1 MTVLRTT
8 INSTL
13 PPADV
18 LRVLTDFGPARAK
31 AWPNVDAEH
40 LQVHDS
46 GPNWADVTEGVE
58 GNWERE
64 RYEWD
69 AAAGT
74 VSAVTTDA
82 SLWGPGSR
90 WDYQLTPQAQGTR
103 VDITLQRFGKGL
115 KGRVFGALLPLVG
128 KKVIGASFAGPL
140 KVAGA
145 DTAR

>member
-1 MTVLRTT
+1 MTVVRTS

-18 LRVLTDFGPARAK
+18 LRVLTDFGAGRAET
-31 AWPNVDAEH
+31 WRNIDAEH
-40 LQVHDS
+40 LQVHAS
-46 GPNWADVTEGVE
+46 GPNWADVTEGVK

-69 AAAGT
+69 ATAGT

-90 WDYQLTPQAQGTR
+90 WDYKLTPQGPGTR
-103 VDITLQRFGKGL
+103 VDITMERHGKGL
-115 KGRVFGALLPLVG
+115 KGKALGVLLPLVG
-128 KKVIGASFAGPL
+128 KKVIKASFTAPL
-140 KVAGA
+140 KAA
-145 DTAR
+145 